1 MIKASLLTIVL
12 VLSASSAHATV
23 RNFFAPESQGLRL
36 DSCLTGDHDCGKPAA
51 DAFCKAQGFETA
63 LIFQR
68 EAAAETVRLG
78 NGAFCTGPACTSF
91 KQIKCYSA
99 ANTIAA
105 VPN

>member
-1 MIKASLLTIVL
+1 MTKASFVIIALLV
-12 VLSASSAHATV
+12 SGSSANATV
-23 RNFFAPESQGLRL
+23 RNFFAPES
-36 DSCLTGDHDCGKPAA
+36 

-68 EAAAETVRLG
+68 ESAAETVKLG

-99 ANTIAA
+99 GNA
-105 VPN
+105 VASG